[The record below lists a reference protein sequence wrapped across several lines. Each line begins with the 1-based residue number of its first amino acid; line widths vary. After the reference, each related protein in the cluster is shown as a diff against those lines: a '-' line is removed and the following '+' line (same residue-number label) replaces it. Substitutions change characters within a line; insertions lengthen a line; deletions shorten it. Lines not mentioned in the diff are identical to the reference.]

1 MRRYV
6 LALLILLV
14 PVAGLA
20 DSSSGRRLLLNVLSP
35 SLAYSDSH
43 VCEKME
49 RSLSR
54 KSDIRVSVV
63 GDEGSDMVNFP
74 ANYYNTD
81 SLMEWGKEVG
91 GRYLMLVEITREGLE
106 RRKSFHV
113 PLVFHKYE
121 SVGVI
126 EGEFRLLDL
135 SRGKI
140 LAAETFKIERKGP
153 RIFQATMDDDK
164 NDPDLHL
171 TAPEKVVFF
180 DHLEESLCRHL
191 TARVLDLAGGR

>member
-1 MRRYV
+1 M
-6 LALLILLV
+6 ALLVLLV
-14 PVAGLA
+14 PIAGLT
-20 DSSSGRRLLLNVLSP
+20 DSVPGRKMLLNVLSP
-35 SLAYSDSH
+35 TLAYSDSR
-43 VCEKME
+43 VCEKMQ

-54 KSDIRVSVV
+54 ESDIRVSVV
-63 GDEGSDMVNFP
+63 GDAGVGMVDFP
-74 ANYYNTD
+74 TSYYNTD
-81 SLMEWGKEVG
+81 SLLEWGREAG
-91 GRYLMLVEITREGLE
+91 GRYLLLVEITREDLE
-106 RRKSFHV
+106 RHKSFHV

-121 SVGVI
+121 TVGVI

-135 SRGKI
+135 SRGKT
-140 LAAETFKIERKGP
+140 LTAETFKIERKGP

-191 TARVLDLAGGR
+191 TSRVLDLAGGR

>member
-1 MRRYV
+1 MRRLIIALV
-6 LALLILLV
+6 TLLI
-14 PVAGLA
+14 PAAGLA
-20 DSSSGRRLLLNVLSP
+20 DFPSGRRLILNVISP
-35 SLAYSDSH
+35 SLAYTDSQ
-43 VCEKME
+43 VSEKMQ
-49 RSLSR
+49 RSLTR
-54 KSDIRVSVV
+54 KSDIRVSLVE
-63 GDEGSDMVNFP
+63 DESSDMIAFP
-74 ANYYNTD
+74 GDYYNTD
-81 SLMEWGKEVG
+81 SLLEWGKEAG
-91 GRYLMLVEITREGLE
+91 ARYLMVVEITREGLE
-106 RRKSFHV
+106 CRKSFHV

-121 SVGVI
+121 TVGVI

-135 SRGKI
+135 SRGRT

-191 TARVLDLAGGR
+191 TDRVIDLAGGR